1 MAYCDSNLSQFE
13 LKGVEEIQRKGEV
26 KTGSYGFVFEVKYKE
41 EVFIAKKPHTIFLT
55 ESTPEERN
63 RVAAKFREECIL
75 LSQLHH
81 PNIVKFIGV
90 YYGDTKKTDLIL
102 VMEKLKYDLVQFLID
117 NPKADLQIKLSI
129 LKDVAGGLVYL
140 HDHSPPVV
148 HRDLTAMNVLLTDN
162 NQAKITDVGVAK
174 LMDFQA
180 MMASHHTQVPGQMY
194 YMPPEAFFEKAL
206 CSPKLDIFSFGHL
219 TLHLIIGDFPKVFE
233 IEHSQRK
240 EGFVEQ
246 QKRRKSL
253 EGMGNDH
260 CMYDLTMKCLMDD
273 PSRRPI
279 AHDLEKY
286 LEGQTQKKK
295 IQGKFISYNNWTM
308 QYI

>member
-13 LKGVEEIQRKGEV
+13 LKGVQEIKRKGDV

-63 RVAAKFREECIL
+63 RVATKFREECTL

-102 VMEKLKYDLVQFLID
+102 VMEKLKYDLVQFLIN
-117 NPKADLQIKLSI
+117 NPKANLQMKLSI

-162 NQAKITDVGVAK
+162 NQAKVTDVGVAK

-194 YMPPEAFFEKAL
+194 YMPPEAFFEKAV
-206 CSPKLDIFSFGHL
+206 CTPKLDIFSFGHL

-233 IEHSQRK
+233 IPHSKRK

-246 QKRRKSL
+246 HNRKQSL

-279 AHDLEKY
+279 THDLEKY
-286 LEGQTQKKK
+286 FEGQTQIKK
-295 IQGKFISYNNWTM
+295 IPGKVIP
-308 QYI
+308 